1 MIGFLFSPIGKMLGA
16 AVVAVL
22 VVGGAF
28 TYGKSVGRQGAAV
41 EAAQNALNRIEDV
54 EKNNAD
60 FLALPDR
67 ERCLVFMRD
76 SGLPKEHCLER

>member
-1 MIGFLFSPIGKMLGA
+1 MFKLFDIIKIGVGVLAGA
-16 AVVAVL
+16 AL
-22 VVGGAF
+22 IMPLS
-28 TYGKSVGRQGAAV
+28 YHWGKSAERESAAL
-41 EAAQNALNRIEDV
+41 EAAENALNRIEDM

-76 SGLPKEHCLER
+76 SGLPEDSCNER

>member
-1 MIGFLFSPIGKMLGA
+1 MFGLLDYLKLLAGFALGA
-16 AVVAVL
+16 AISAAPVY
-22 VVGGAF
+22 F
-28 TYGKSVGRQGAAV
+28 YGKSVQRSEARA
-41 EAAQNALNRIEDV
+41 EAALDALKRIEDM

-76 SGLPKEHCLER
+76 SGLPDDLCDVR

>member
-1 MIGFLFSPIGKMLGA
+1 MF
-16 AVVAVL
+16 
-22 VVGGAF
+22 GAF
-28 TYGKSVGRQGAAV
+28 DWIKLPAAALAGITLGLTLGYQWGKQAERDSAAL
-41 EAAQNALNRIEDV
+41 EAAQGALNRIEDM

-76 SGLPKEHCLER
+76 SGLPEDSCDER